1 MAQAGGRV
9 SLPHFIAKSDVTL
22 ARGATVLAAGILA
35 LVLTSP
41 FSGANA
47 QYRGTP
53 EMQQAC
59 TPDVMRLCQAEIPDV
74 ERITVCM
81 KRNRLNLSPA
91 CGAVFG
97 VGVSS
102 SRHHPR
108 HRS

>member
-9 SLPHFIAKSDVTL
+9 SLPHFVEKSGVAF
-22 ARGATVLAAGILA
+22 ARGATVLAAGILVSA
-35 LVLTSP
+35 LGGA
-41 FSGANA
+41 FSSAHA

-74 ERITVCM
+74 ARITSCM
-81 KRNRLNLSPA
+81 QRNRLNLSPA
-91 CGAVFG
+91 CGVVFG
-97 VGVSS
+97 VGVSGH
-102 SRHHPR
+102 RHHPR

>member
-9 SLPHFIAKSDVTL
+9 SLPHFVEKSGVAF
-22 ARGATVLAAGILA
+22 ARGATVLAAGILVSTLGGA
-35 LVLTSP
+35 
-41 FSGANA
+41 FSSAHA

-74 ERITVCM
+74 ARITSCM
-81 KRNRLNLSPA
+81 QRNRLNLSPA
-91 CGAVFG
+91 CGVVFG
-97 VGVSS
+97 VGVSGH
-102 SRHHPR
+102 RHHLR